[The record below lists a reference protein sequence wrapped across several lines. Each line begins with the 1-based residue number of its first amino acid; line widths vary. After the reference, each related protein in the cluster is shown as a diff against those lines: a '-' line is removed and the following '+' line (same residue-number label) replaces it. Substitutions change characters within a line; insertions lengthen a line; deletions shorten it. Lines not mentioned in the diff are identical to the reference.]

1 MKLRMTA
8 FAIAAAAFAVS
19 AIPAS
24 AQSRVEVG
32 VLRCQIAPSVGYVVA
47 SRRDMRCTYMPND
60 GSRPHSYSATAGRVG
75 LDLGVTSGGALI
87 WGVFAP
93 THHINRKDLV
103 GTYVGASAGAAVVV
117 GVGANALVGGSHNTV
132 ALQPLSGEGSAGLS
146 VALGVTALSLR

>member
-19 AIPAS
+19 VVPAS

-32 VLRCQIAPSVGYVVA
+32 VLTCSIAPSIGYVFA
-47 SRRDMRCTYMPND
+47 SRRDMRCTYVPND
-60 GSRPHSYSATAGRVG
+60 GSRPHRYSATVGRVG
-75 LDLGVTSGGALI
+75 LDLGVTREGVLV

-93 THHINRKDLV
+93 TYRINRKDLV

-117 GVGANALVGGSHNTV
+117 GVGANALFGGSNNTI
-132 ALQPLSGEGSAGLS
+132 ALQPLSGEGSVGLS
-146 VALGVTALSLR
+146 VALGAAALTLR